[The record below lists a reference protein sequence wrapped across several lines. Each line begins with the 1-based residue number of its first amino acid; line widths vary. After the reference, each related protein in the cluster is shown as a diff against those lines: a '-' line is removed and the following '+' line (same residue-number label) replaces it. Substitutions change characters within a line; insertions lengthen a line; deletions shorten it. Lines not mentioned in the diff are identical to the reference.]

1 MNKFGIPD
9 SVINSVNAVL
19 EAGNKMPRQLKDPK
33 KETMMGFQYKPGKVR
48 NQVVDKKDVK
58 DKEKKGYI
66 HTENIAIESLEIAK
80 LIEDYQLN
88 EYFDREHVGSS
99 KNYHVHSTNPE
110 EGSYEL
116 THKKTGKKT
125 SINVSDN
132 YPMNRTKHVKKDI
145 KGKVP
150 GSDHHSIAK
159 KINQHLQGGRPAGT
173 HLDQDGRDHTAKV
186 RRDLHKQDVKRS
198 DALESIE
205 SLEIAKL
212 IEDYQ
217 LNEYFDKEH
226 VGSSKN
232 YHIHSTNPEEGEYS
246 LTHKKTGKKT
256 SINVSD
262 NYPMNKTKHVSKN
275 IAGKVPGSDHHSI
288 AKKIN
293 SHLQFAGSKDLK
305 TDTVGTGDDRRSLRK
320 QGVKRSDA
328 MEAFEDDIAE
338 AMEMHLKPHGTEGT
352 HYTVHKVGKK
362 LAAHGGVKVGEKL
375 SDTQVDDA
383 RDSGVKVKHVKEDTE
398 KVEEGAMKRGTALK
412 TFRKKPLDPVDH
424 KDLKGSHADRKDK
437 DIDNDG
443 EVDDSDEYL
452 HHRRKTVKKAMKEG
466 VGDEKVRS
474 SAQAAQLAKHYYAKA
489 KQAQSSGS
497 AEEAA
502 KMMSAA
508 KTFYRKSEADQ
519 AQEKGGKQVAKAEST
534 ENIGIGEYYFNE
546 LEIEEIEAAE
556 DIVTEVVKSGKYAG
570 NRKSDGSMPGES
582 ARSGQRVTKTEKEGP
597 EHIVMQARKVVSLG
611 QNHSGVEFKD
621 GSKAK
626 VNPKHAQSALNRY
639 NSAKSTDKE
648 HMQNTM
654 DHSHAGFKHV
664 ASGKPMDH
672 PDNPHKPKTNKLGG
686 ADRRTDRAVGLMK
699 HPDDED

>member
-19 EAGNKMPRQLKDPK
+19 EAGTKMPRQLKDPK
-33 KETMMGFQYKPGKVR
+33 KETMMGFEYKPGKVR

-88 EYFDREHVGSS
+88 EYFDKEHVGSS

-110 EGSYEL
+110 EGEYSL

-125 SINVSDN
+125 TINVSDN

-150 GSDHHSIAK
+150 GSDHHSVAK

-173 HLDQDGRDHTAKV
+173 YLDQDGRDHHTANV
-186 RRDLHKQDVKRS
+186 RRD
-198 DALESIE
+198 
-205 SLEIAKL
+205 
-212 IEDYQ
+212 
-217 LNEYFDKEH
+217 
-226 VGSSKN
+226 
-232 YHIHSTNPEEGEYS
+232 
-246 LTHKKTGKKT
+246 
-256 SINVSD
+256 
-262 NYPMNKTKHVSKN
+262 
-275 IAGKVPGSDHHSI
+275 
-288 AKKIN
+288 
-293 SHLQFAGSKDLK
+293 
-305 TDTVGTGDDRRSLRK
+305 LRK

-338 AMEMHLKPHGTEGT
+338 AMEMHLKPHGTAGT

-362 LAAHGGVKVGEKL
+362 LAKHGGIKVGEKL

-383 RDSGVKVKHVKEDTE
+383 RDSGVKVRHVKEDAELEESGMGRVAYQKQSGEPGSGLQTFKKRDE
-398 KVEEGAMKRGTALK
+398 KKHGGVVS
-412 TFRKKPLDPVDH
+412 KKLDPVDS
-424 KDLKGSHADRKDK
+424 KALMGRLAQRKDK

-443 EVDDSDEYL
+443 DVDNSDSYL
-452 HHRRKTVKKAMKEG
+452 HNRRKTVKTAIKADRTPNYKTKVKKAMKEG

-489 KQAQSSGS
+489 KAAQASGS
-497 AEEAA
+497 KEEAA

-508 KTFYRKSEADQ
+508 KTFYRKSESDQ
-519 AQEKGGKQVAKAEST
+519 AQEKGGRQVAKAEST
-534 ENIGIGEYYFNE
+534 ENVGIGEYYFNE

-556 DIVTEVVKSGKYAG
+556 DIVTEEKRKNSGAKV
-570 NRKSDGSMPGES
+570 GETE
-582 ARSGQRVTKTEKEGP
+582 RSGHRVTKTEKEGP

-611 QNHSGVEFKD
+611 KNHAGVEFGD

-626 VNPKHAQSALNRY
+626 VDPKHASAALNRY
-639 NSAKSTDKE
+639 NQAKPAEKE
-648 HMQNTM
+648 HMQSTM
-654 DHSHAGFKHV
+654 NHSHDGLKHV
-664 ASGKPMDH
+664 ASGKAMDH
-672 PDNPHKPKTNKLGG
+672 PDNPHKPKANKLSGS
-686 ADRRTDRAVGLMK
+686 DRRTDRAVSLMR